1 MSGIKNRIEKSD
13 DLRCLGKTPAPASN
27 YRPNM
32 PIDAK
37 PRVGRL
43 QRDVRR
49 CFIAADGRPL
59 TISDFLPRC
68 YPRVQSFSHWQY
80 RAVGRAAR
88 QFGVPLGRAE
98 SRQGRPVIW
107 IPNDELRRLINNE
120 TADLSFID

>member
-1 MSGIKNRIEKSD
+1 
-13 DLRCLGKTPAPASN
+13 
-27 YRPNM
+27 M

-49 CFIAADGRPL
+49 CFIAADGCPL
-59 TISDFLPRC
+59 AVSDFLPRC
-68 YPRVQSFSHWQY
+68 YPRAQSYARWQY

-88 QFGVPLGRAE
+88 RFGVSLGRAE

-107 IPNDELRRLINNE
+107 IPNAELRRLIGA
-120 TADLSFID
+120 TDK